1 MDWNFNPRS
10 PRGERLAVHLALV
23 PTIFISIHAPREG
36 SDLQLP
42 CRNFRIHQISI
53 HAPREGSDQRRG
65 FSTFI
70 TAISIHAPREG
81 SDAAKER
88 MSYIFDISIH
98 APREGSDWDVP
109 VLAPLRQ

>member
-1 MDWNFNPRS
+1 M
-10 PRGERLAVHLALV
+10 
-23 PTIFISIHAPREG
+23 
-36 SDLQLP
+36 P